1 MKYKALPLL
10 PLAAALAACAG
21 GGVAEPHVPVSI
33 PTATP
38 LPAGEVTL
46 SSDNGNIENINTAG
60 AGSASDAP
68 SRSRRSLDAAPQNT
82 SGISIRQREVE
93 KDYFGYKS
101 KETSFIFKTPGGAQ
115 YALSSYADP
124 ITVSYSSPDFK
135 IPDRHAGQRLA
146 DGSRIFICCSD
157 SGATS
162 YAEITKQDYMKF
174 GAWIGPNGEIDLFAG
189 GFPVGKTPIS
199 NSYYSST
206 PETALSKG
214 KITYQVWGIRV
225 KDGQFVTSSY
235 TPPKNSGYYSSTPT
249 NTPVLSFITANFNTQ
264 KLAGKILGNSDYGP
278 DVEIKEATISGL
290 TFSGD
295 ATSGGKTG
303 KLDGKFFGKFNGSY
317 GNTETSIGGKITFDG
332 DRSLDTVFGGV
343 SYKKELENST
353 DMSTTHLTK

>member
-1 MKYKALPLL
+1 MKYKSLSLL

-21 GGVAEPHVPVSI
+21 GGVAEPHVPFSI

-46 SSDNGNIENINTAG
+46 SSDSNNIENINTAG
-60 AGSASDAP
+60 TGSTS
-68 SRSRRSLDAAPQNT
+68 
-82 SGISIRQREVE
+82 SGISIQERAVT
-93 KDYFGYKS
+93 KNYFGVESQEK
-101 KETSFIFKTPGGAQ
+101 SFIFKTPGGAQ
-115 YALSSYADP
+115 YTLSSYADP

-135 IPDRHAGQRLA
+135 IPDHHAGQRLA

-189 GFPVGKTPIS
+189 GFPVGKTPPPAF
-199 NSYYSST
+199 SYGSST
-206 PETALSKG
+206 PETKGTG

-225 KDGQFVTSSY
+225 KNGQFVTSSY
-235 TPPKNSGYYSSTPT
+235 TPPKNSGYTFSPT
-249 NTPVLSFITANFNTQ
+249 NTPILSFITANFNSN
-264 KLAGKILGNSDYGP
+264 KLAGEIIGNNDYGP
-278 DVEIKEATISGL
+278 SVKIENATITGL

-295 ATSGGKTG
+295 ATSGGKNG
-303 KLDGKFFGKFNGSY
+303 KLEGKFFGKFNSSY
-317 GNTETSIGGKITFDG
+317 DSDTSIGGKITFDG

-343 SYKKELENST
+343 SYKKELNNTT
-353 DMSTTHLTK
+353 D

>member
-1 MKYKALPLL
+1 MKYKALSLL

-21 GGVAEPHVPVSI
+21 GGVAEPHVPFSI

-46 SSDNGNIENINTAG
+46 SSDSNNIENINTAG
-60 AGSASDAP
+60 TGS
-68 SRSRRSLDAAPQNT
+68 T
-82 SGISIRQREVE
+82 SGISIQQREVE
-93 KDYFGYKS
+93 VLFGNKP
-101 KETSFIFKTPGGAQ
+101 FIFKTPGGAQ

-124 ITVSYSSPDFK
+124 ITPSYSSPDFK

-146 DGSRIFICCSD
+146 DGGRIFICCSN

-189 GFPVGKTPIS
+189 GFPVGKTPKPKY
-199 NSYYSST
+199 SYGSDI

-235 TPPKNSGYYSSTPT
+235 TPPKNSGYTFKPT
-249 NTPVLSFITANFNTQ
+249 NTPVLSFITANFNSQ
-264 KLAGKILGNSDYGP
+264 KLAGKIIGNSDYGP
-278 DVEIKEATISGL
+278 DVDIQNATITGL

-295 ATSGGKTG
+295 ATSGGKNG
-303 KLDGKFFGKFNGSY
+303 KLEGKFFGKFSSSY
-317 GNTETSIGGKITFDG
+317 DSDTSIGGKITFKD

-343 SYKKELENST
+343 SYKKELENT
-353 DMSTTHLTK
+353 DQETTHLTK

>member
-1 MKYKALPLL
+1 MKYKALSLL

-21 GGVAEPHVPVSI
+21 GGVAEPHIPVSI

-38 LPAGEVTL
+38 LPTGEVKL
-46 SSDNGNIENINTAG
+46 SDDNSKIENINTADT
-60 AGSASDAP
+60 GS
-68 SRSRRSLDAAPQNT
+68 T
-82 SGISIRQREVE
+82 SGISIQQRKYEVE
-93 KDYFGYKS
+93 SYGIKREEKA
-101 KETSFIFKTPGGAQ
+101 FIFQTPGGAQ

-124 ITVSYSSPDFK
+124 IVPSYSSPDFK

-189 GFPVGKTPIS
+189 GFPVGKTPPPAF
-199 NSYYSST
+199 SYGSST
-206 PETALSKG
+206 PETKGTG

-225 KDGQFVTSSY
+225 RNGQFVTSSY
-235 TPPKNSGYYSSTPT
+235 TPPKNSGYTFNPT
-249 NTPVLSFITANFNTQ
+249 NTPVLSFITANFNSN
-264 KLAGKILGNSDYGP
+264 KLAGEIRGNSDYGP
-278 DVEIKEATISGL
+278 SVKIENATISGPS
-290 TFSGD
+290 FSGN

-303 KLDGKFFGKFNGSY
+303 KLEGKFFGKFDSSY
-317 GNTETSIGGKITFDG
+317 DRDTSIGGKITFDG

-343 SYKKELENST
+343 SYKKELKNNT

>member
-1 MKYKALPLL
+1 
-10 PLAAALAACAG
+10 
-21 GGVAEPHVPVSI
+21 PHVPVSI

-46 SSDNGNIENINTAG
+46 SDDSVNIVNINTANTETH
-60 AGSASDAP
+60 P
-68 SRSRRSLDAAPQNT
+68 PRRTRRSLYASPQNT
-82 SGISIRQREVE
+82 SAGISIQQREVE

-101 KETSFIFKTPGGAQ
+101 KETSFIFQTPGGAQ
-115 YALSSYADP
+115 YALSSYSDP
-124 ITVSYSSPDFK
+124 IVPSYSSPDFK

-157 SGATS
+157 SGATT

-174 GAWIGPNGEIDLFAG
+174 GAWIGTNGEIDLFAG
-189 GFPVGKTPIS
+189 GFPVGKTPKPA
-199 NSYYSST
+199 YSWGDDT
-206 PETALSKG
+206 PETAGKG

-235 TPPKNSGYYSSTPT
+235 TPPKGSSFTGYT
-249 NTPVLSFITANFNTQ
+249 NTPVLSFITANFNSN
-264 KLAGKILGNSDYGP
+264 KLAGKIIGNSDYGP
-278 DVEIKEATISGL
+278 DVEIKEAQIDGL
-290 TFSGD
+290 SFSGD

-303 KLDGKFFGKFNGSY
+303 KLEGKFFGKFDSSY
-317 GNTETSIGGKITFDG
+317 DRDTSIGGKITFDG

-343 SYKKELENST
+343 SYKKELENNT

>member
-1 MKYKALPLL
+1 MP
-10 PLAAALAACAG
+10 G
-21 GGVAEPHVPVSI
+21 GGVAEPHVPFSI

-46 SSDNGNIENINTAG
+46 SSDSTNIVNINTAG
-60 AGSASDAP
+60 TGS
-68 SRSRRSLDAAPQNT
+68 T
-82 SGISIRQREVE
+82 SGISIQQREVE
-93 KDYFGYKS
+93 KEPFPGYKT
-101 KETSFIFKTPGGAQ
+101 KETSFIFQTPGGAQ
-115 YALSSYADP
+115 YTLSSYSDP
-124 ITVSYSSPDFK
+124 IVPSYSSPDYK
-135 IPDRHAGQRLA
+135 IPDRYAGQRLA

-157 SGATS
+157 SGATDE
-162 YAEITKQDYMKF
+162 AEITKQDYMKF

-189 GFPVGKTPIS
+189 GFPVGKTPKPA
-199 NSYYSST
+199 YSWGDDT
-206 PETALSKG
+206 PETAGKG

-235 TPPKNSGYYSSTPT
+235 TPPKGSSFTGYT
-249 NTPVLSFITANFNTQ
+249 NTPVLSFITANFNSN
-264 KLAGKILGNSDYGP
+264 KLAGKIIGNSDYGP
-278 DVEIKEATISGL
+278 DVEITDAKINGL

-343 SYKKELENST
+343 SYERKLDDTSQ
-353 DMSTTHLTK
+353 DTTHLTK

>member
-1 MKYKALPLL
+1 MKYKSLSLL

-21 GGVAEPHVPVSI
+21 GGVAEPHVPFSI

-38 LPAGEVTL
+38 LPADEVTL

-60 AGSASDAP
+60 TGS
-68 SRSRRSLDAAPQNT
+68 T
-82 SGISIRQREVE
+82 SGISIQQREVE
-93 KDYFGYKS
+93 VLFGNKP
-101 KETSFIFKTPGGAQ
+101 FIFKTPGGAQ

-124 ITVSYSSPDFK
+124 ITPSYSSPDFK

-146 DGSRIFICCSD
+146 DGGRIFICCSN

-189 GFPVGKTPIS
+189 GFPVGKTPKPKY
-199 NSYYSST
+199 SYGSDI

-235 TPPKNSGYYSSTPT
+235 TPPKNSGYTFKPT
-249 NTPVLSFITANFNTQ
+249 NTPVLSFITANFNSQ
-264 KLAGKILGNSDYGP
+264 KLAGKIIGNSDYGP
-278 DVEIKEATISGL
+278 DVEIKDASISGL
-290 TFSGD
+290 SFSGT
-295 ATSGGKTG
+295 ATSGDKTG
-303 KLDGKFFGKFNGSY
+303 NLEGKFFGKFNSSY
-317 GNTETSIGGKITFDG
+317 DSDTSIGGKITFDG

-343 SYKKELENST
+343 SYKKELENTT
-353 DMSTTHLTK
+353 DRETTHLTK

>member
-1 MKYKALPLL
+1 MP
-10 PLAAALAACAG
+10 

-38 LPAGEVTL
+38 LPTGEVKL
-46 SSDNGNIENINTAG
+46 SDDNSKIENINTADT
-60 AGSASDAP
+60 GS
-68 SRSRRSLDAAPQNT
+68 T
-82 SGISIRQREVE
+82 SGISIQQRKYEVE
-93 KDYFGYKS
+93 SYGIKREEKA
-101 KETSFIFKTPGGAQ
+101 FIFQTPGGAQ

-146 DGSRIFICCSD
+146 DGSRIFICCSE

-189 GFPVGKTPIS
+189 GFPVGKTPKPK
-199 NSYYSST
+199 YSWGNT
-206 PETALSKG
+206 EPETKGKG

-225 KDGQFVTSSY
+225 RNGQFVTSSY

-249 NTPVLSFITANFNTQ
+249 NTPVLSFITANFNSN
-264 KLAGKILGNSDYGP
+264 KLAGEIIGNSDYGP
-278 DVEIKEATISGL
+278 NVKIENATIDGL
-290 TFSGD
+290 SFSGD
-295 ATSGGKTG
+295 ATSGGKNG
-303 KLDGKFFGKFNGSY
+303 KLEGKFFGKFNSTRSSDTG
-317 GNTETSIGGKITFDG
+317 IGGKITFKD

-343 SYKKELENST
+343 IYEKKLDDKTSQDTN
-353 DMSTTHLTK
+353 HLKK

>member
-1 MKYKALPLL
+1 MKYKALSLL

-21 GGVAEPHVPVSI
+21 GGGGGAEPHIPVSI

-38 LPAGEVTL
+38 LPTGEVKL
-46 SSDNGNIENINTAG
+46 SDDNSKIENINTAG
-60 AGSASDAP
+60 TGS
-68 SRSRRSLDAAPQNT
+68 T
-82 SGISIRQREVE
+82 SGISIQQREVE
-93 KDYFGYKS
+93 KEPFPGYKT
-101 KETSFIFKTPGGAQ
+101 KETSFIFQTPGGAQ

-146 DGSRIFICCSD
+146 DGSRIFICCSE

-189 GFPVGKTPIS
+189 GFPVGKTPKPA
-199 NSYYSST
+199 YSWSDDT
-206 PETALSKG
+206 PETAGKG

-235 TPPKNSGYYSSTPT
+235 TPPKNSGYTFNPT
-249 NTPVLSFITANFNTQ
+249 NTPVLSFITANFNSN
-264 KLAGKILGNSDYGP
+264 KLAGKIIGNSDYGP
-278 DVEIKEATISGL
+278 DVEIKEAQIDGL
-290 TFSGD
+290 SFSGD

-303 KLDGKFFGKFNGSY
+303 KLEGKFFGKFNSSY
-317 GNTETSIGGKITFDG
+317 DSDTSIGGKITFDG

-343 SYKKELENST
+343 SYKKELEST
-353 DMSTTHLTK
+353 TDRETTHLTK

>member
-1 MKYKALPLL
+1 MKYKALSLL

-21 GGVAEPHVPVSI
+21 GGVAEPHVPFSI

-46 SSDNGNIENINTAG
+46 SSDSNNIENINTADT
-60 AGSASDAP
+60 GS
-68 SRSRRSLDAAPQNT
+68 T
-82 SGISIRQREVE
+82 SGISIQERAVT
-93 KDYFGYKS
+93 KNYFGVESQEK
-101 KETSFIFKTPGGAQ
+101 SFIFKTPGGAQ

-124 ITVSYSSPDFK
+124 ITPSYSSPDFK

-146 DGSRIFICCSD
+146 DGSRIFICCSE

-189 GFPVGKTPIS
+189 GFPVGKTPPPAF
-199 NSYYSST
+199 SYGSST
-206 PETALSKG
+206 PETQGKG

-225 KDGQFVTSSY
+225 KNGQFVTSSY
-235 TPPKNSGYYSSTPT
+235 TPPKNSGYTFSPT
-249 NTPVLSFITANFNTQ
+249 NTPILSFITANFNSN
-264 KLAGKILGNSDYGP
+264 KLAGEIIGNNDYGP
-278 DVEIKEATISGL
+278 NVKIENATISGL
-290 TFSGD
+290 TFSGT

-303 KLDGKFFGKFNGSY
+303 NLEGKFFGKFNGYRDS
-317 GNTETSIGGKITFDG
+317 ETSIGGKITFDG

-343 SYKKELENST
+343 SYKKKL
-353 DMSTTHLTK
+353 DDTTQDTNHLKK

>member
-1 MKYKALPLL
+1 MKYKALSLL

-21 GGVAEPHVPVSI
+21 GGAAEPHVPFSI

-38 LPAGEVTL
+38 LTGEVKL
-46 SSDNGNIENINTAG
+46 SDDNSKIENINTAG
-60 AGSASDAP
+60 TGSTS
-68 SRSRRSLDAAPQNT
+68 
-82 SGISIRQREVE
+82 SGISIQEREYKVNN
-93 KDYFGYKS
+93 YGYESTQKA
-101 KETSFIFKTPGGAQ
+101 FIFKTPGGAQ

-124 ITVSYSSPDFK
+124 ITPSYSSPDFK

-146 DGSRIFICCSD
+146 DGSRIFICCSE

-189 GFPVGKTPIS
+189 GFPVGKTPKPA
-199 NSYYSST
+199 YSWSDDT
-206 PETALSKG
+206 PETAGKG

-235 TPPKNSGYYSSTPT
+235 TPPKNSGYTFNPT
-249 NTPVLSFITANFNTQ
+249 NTPVLSFITANFNSN
-264 KLAGKILGNSDYGP
+264 KLAGKIIGNSDYGP
-278 DVEIKEATISGL
+278 DVEIKEAQIDGL
-290 TFSGD
+290 SFSGD

-303 KLDGKFFGKFNGSY
+303 KLEGKFFGKFNSSY
-317 GNTETSIGGKITFDG
+317 DSDTSIGGKITFDG

-343 SYKKELENST
+343 SYKKELEST
-353 DMSTTHLTK
+353 TDRETTHLTK

>member
-1 MKYKALPLL
+1 MKYKALSLL

-21 GGVAEPHVPVSI
+21 GGGGGVAEPHIPVSI

-38 LPAGEVTL
+38 LPTGEVKL
-46 SSDNGNIENINTAG
+46 SDDNSKIENINTAG
-60 AGSASDAP
+60 TGS
-68 SRSRRSLDAAPQNT
+68 T
-82 SGISIRQREVE
+82 SGISIQQREVE
-93 KDYFGYKS
+93 KEPFPGYKT
-101 KETSFIFKTPGGAQ
+101 KETSFIFQTPGGAQ

-146 DGSRIFICCSD
+146 DGSRIFICCSE

-189 GFPVGKTPIS
+189 GFPVGKTPKPA
-199 NSYYSST
+199 YSWSDDT
-206 PETALSKG
+206 PETAGKG

-235 TPPKNSGYYSSTPT
+235 TPPKNSGYTFNPT
-249 NTPVLSFITANFNTQ
+249 NTPVLSFITANFNSN
-264 KLAGKILGNSDYGP
+264 KLAGKIIGNSDYGP
-278 DVEIKEATISGL
+278 DVEIKEAQIDGL
-290 TFSGD
+290 SFSGD

-303 KLDGKFFGKFNGSY
+303 KLEGKFFGKFNSSY
-317 GNTETSIGGKITFDG
+317 DSDTSIGGKITFDG

-343 SYKKELENST
+343 SYKKELEST
-353 DMSTTHLTK
+353 TDRETTHLTK

>member
-1 MKYKALPLL
+1 M
-10 PLAAALAACAG
+10 
-21 GGVAEPHVPVSI
+21 SI

-38 LPAGEVTL
+38 LTGEVKL
-46 SSDNGNIENINTAG
+46 SSDNSKIENINTANTETH
-60 AGSASDAP
+60 P
-68 SRSRRSLDAAPQNT
+68 PRRTRRSLYASPQNT

-93 KDYFGYKS
+93 KIYFGVKS
-101 KETSFIFKTPGGAQ
+101 PEKSFIFQTPGGAQ

-124 ITVSYSSPDFK
+124 IVPSYSSPDFK

-189 GFPVGKTPIS
+189 GFPIGKTPPPAFS
-199 NSYYSST
+199 WGSPT
-206 PETALSKG
+206 TETALSKG

-225 KDGQFVTSSY
+225 RNGQFVTSSY
-235 TPPKNSGYYSSTPT
+235 TPPKGSSWSGYQ
-249 NTPVLSFITANFNTQ
+249 NTPVLSFITANFNSN
-264 KLAGKILGNSDYGP
+264 KLAGEIRGNSDYGP
-278 DVEIKEATISGL
+278 DVEIKEAQIDGL
-290 TFSGD
+290 SFSGD

-303 KLDGKFFGKFNGSY
+303 KLEGKFFGKFNGY
-317 GNTETSIGGKITFDG
+317 RDTETSIGGKITFDG

-343 SYKKELENST
+343 SYKKELENNT
-353 DMSTTHLTK
+353 DTSTTHLTK

>member
-1 MKYKALPLL
+1 M
-10 PLAAALAACAG
+10 
-21 GGVAEPHVPVSI
+21 SI

-38 LPAGEVTL
+38 LPGEVTL
-46 SSDNGNIENINTAG
+46 SDDSVNIVNINTAG
-60 AGSASDAP
+60 TGSTS
-68 SRSRRSLDAAPQNT
+68 
-82 SGISIRQREVE
+82 SGISIQQRKYNVTSYGFTREE
-93 KDYFGYKS
+93 KA
-101 KETSFIFKTPGGAQ
+101 FIFKTPGGAQ
-115 YALSSYADP
+115 YTLSSYSDP
-124 ITVSYSSPDFK
+124 IVPSSFSPDYK

-157 SGATS
+157 SGATDE
-162 YAEITKQDYMKF
+162 AEITKQDYMKF

-189 GFPVGKTPIS
+189 GFPVGKTPPPAFS
-199 NSYYSST
+199 WGSPT
-206 PETALSKG
+206 TETALSKG

-235 TPPKNSGYYSSTPT
+235 TPPKGSSWSGYQ
-249 NTPVLSFITANFNTQ
+249 NTPVLSFITANFNSN
-264 KLAGKILGNSDYGP
+264 KLAGEIIGNSDYGP
-278 DVEIKEATISGL
+278 DVEIKEAKINGL

-343 SYKKELENST
+343 SYESKLNDIS
-353 DMSTTHLTK
+353 DMSTDHLKKQ

>member
-1 MKYKALPLL
+1 MPPPLP
-10 PLAAALAACAG
+10 PVQG

-38 LPAGEVTL
+38 LPTGEVKL
-46 SSDNGNIENINTAG
+46 SDDNSKIENINTADT
-60 AGSASDAP
+60 GS
-68 SRSRRSLDAAPQNT
+68 T
-82 SGISIRQREVE
+82 SGISIQQRKYEVE
-93 KDYFGYKS
+93 SYGIKREEKA
-101 KETSFIFKTPGGAQ
+101 FIFQTPGGAQ

-146 DGSRIFICCSD
+146 DGSRIFICCSE

-189 GFPVGKTPIS
+189 GFPVGKTPPPAWGT
-199 NSYYSST
+199 YT
-206 PETALSKG
+206 PETQGKG

-225 KDGQFVTSSY
+225 KNGQFVTSSY
-235 TPPKNSGYYSSTPT
+235 TPPKNSGYTFSPT
-249 NTPVLSFITANFNTQ
+249 NTPILSFITANFNSN

-278 DVEIKEATISGL
+278 DVEIKEATINGL
-290 TFSGD
+290 TFSGT
-295 ATSGGKTG
+295 ATSGGQTG
-303 KLDGKFFGKFNGSY
+303 NLDGKFFGKFDSSY
-317 GNTETSIGGKITFDG
+317 SSDTSIGGKITFDG

-343 SYKKELENST
+343 SYEKQLEDTTNQDTEHLKKQ
-353 DMSTTHLTK
+353 

>member
-1 MKYKALPLL
+1 MKYKALSLL

-38 LPAGEVTL
+38 LPKGEVTL
-46 SSDNGNIENINTAG
+46 SSDNGKIENINTTST
-60 AGSASDAP
+60 GS
-68 SRSRRSLDAAPQNT
+68 T
-82 SGISIRQREVE
+82 SVISIQERAVT
-93 KDYFGYKS
+93 KNYFGVESQEK
-101 KETSFIFKTPGGAQ
+101 SFIFKTPGGAQ
-115 YALSSYADP
+115 YTLSSYADP

-135 IPDRHAGQRLA
+135 IPDHHAGQRLA

-189 GFPVGKTPIS
+189 GFPVGKTPPPAF
-199 NSYYSST
+199 SYGSST
-206 PETALSKG
+206 PETKGTG

-235 TPPKNSGYYSSTPT
+235 TPPKGSSFTGYT
-249 NTPVLSFITANFNTQ
+249 NTPVLSFITANFNSN
-264 KLAGKILGNSDYGP
+264 KLAGEIRGNSDYGP
-278 DVEIKEATISGL
+278 SVKIENATISGPS
-290 TFSGD
+290 FSGN

-303 KLDGKFFGKFNGSY
+303 KLEGKFFGKFNGY
-317 GNTETSIGGKITFDG
+317 RDTETSIGGKITFDG

-343 SYKKELENST
+343 SYKKELENNT
-353 DMSTTHLTK
+353 DTSTTHLTK

>member
-1 MKYKALPLL
+1 MKYKALSLL

-38 LPAGEVTL
+38 LTGEVKL
-46 SSDNGNIENINTAG
+46 SSDNSNIENINTANTETH
-60 AGSASDAP
+60 P
-68 SRSRRSLDAAPQNT
+68 PRRTRRSLYASPQNT
-82 SGISIRQREVE
+82 SSGISIQQREVE
-93 KDYFGYKS
+93 KIYFGVKS
-101 KETSFIFKTPGGAQ
+101 LEKSFIFQTPGGAQ

-124 ITVSYSSPDFK
+124 IVPSYSSPDFK

-157 SGATS
+157 SGATNQ
-162 YAEITKQDYMKF
+162 AEITKQDYMKF

-189 GFPVGKTPIS
+189 GFPVGKTPAS
-199 NSYYSST
+199 SSYYSSST
-206 PETALSKG
+206 LETAGKG

-225 KDGQFVTSSY
+225 RNGQFVTSSY

-249 NTPVLSFITANFNTQ
+249 NTPVLSFITANFNSN
-264 KLAGKILGNSDYGP
+264 KLAGEIRGNSDYGP
-278 DVEIKEATISGL
+278 DVEIKEAQIDGL
-290 TFSGD
+290 SFSGD

-303 KLDGKFFGKFNGSY
+303 KLEGKFFGKFNGY
-317 GNTETSIGGKITFDG
+317 RDTETSIGGKITFDG

-343 SYKKELENST
+343 SYKKELENNT
-353 DMSTTHLTK
+353 DTSTTHLTK

>member
-1 MKYKALPLL
+1 MKYKALSLL

-38 LPAGEVTL
+38 LTAGEVTL
-46 SSDNGNIENINTAG
+46 SSDNGNIENINTANTETH
-60 AGSASDAP
+60 P
-68 SRSRRSLDAAPQNT
+68 PRRTRRSLYASPQNT
-82 SGISIRQREVE
+82 SSGISIQQREVE
-93 KDYFGYKS
+93 KIYFGVKS
-101 KETSFIFKTPGGAQ
+101 SEKSFIFQTPGGAQ

-124 ITVSYSSPDFK
+124 IVPSYSSPDFK

-157 SGATS
+157 SGATGE
-162 YAEITKQDYMKF
+162 AEITKQDYMKF

-189 GFPVGKTPIS
+189 GFPVGKTPTS
-199 NSYYSST
+199 SSYYGSST
-206 PETALSKG
+206 PETQGKG

-235 TPPKNSGYYSSTPT
+235 TPPKGSSFTGYT
-249 NTPVLSFITANFNTQ
+249 NTPVLSFITANFNSN

-278 DVEIKEATISGL
+278 DVEIKEATINGL
-290 TFSGD
+290 TFSGT
-295 ATSGGKTG
+295 ATSGGQTG
-303 KLDGKFFGKFNGSY
+303 NLDGKFFGKFDSSY
-317 GNTETSIGGKITFDG
+317 SSDTSIGGKITFDG

-343 SYKKELENST
+343 SYEKQLEDTTNQDTEHLKKQ
-353 DMSTTHLTK
+353 

>member
-1 MKYKALPLL
+1 MQG
-10 PLAAALAACAG
+10 G
-21 GGVAEPHVPVSI
+21 GGVAEPHIPVSI

-38 LPAGEVTL
+38 LPTGEVKL
-46 SSDNGNIENINTAG
+46 SDDNSKIENINTAG
-60 AGSASDAP
+60 TGS
-68 SRSRRSLDAAPQNT
+68 T
-82 SGISIRQREVE
+82 SGISIQQREVE
-93 KDYFGYKS
+93 KEPFPGYKT
-101 KETSFIFKTPGGAQ
+101 KETSFIFQTPGGAQ

-146 DGSRIFICCSD
+146 DGSRIFICCSE

-189 GFPVGKTPIS
+189 GFPVGKTPKPA
-199 NSYYSST
+199 YSWSDDT
-206 PETALSKG
+206 PETQGKG

-235 TPPKNSGYYSSTPT
+235 TPPKGSSFTGYT
-249 NTPVLSFITANFNTQ
+249 NTPVLSFITANFNSN

-278 DVEIKEATISGL
+278 DVEIKEATINGL
-290 TFSGD
+290 TFSGT
-295 ATSGGKTG
+295 ATSGGQTG
-303 KLDGKFFGKFNGSY
+303 NLDGKFFGKFDSSY
-317 GNTETSIGGKITFDG
+317 SSDTSIGGKITFDG

-343 SYKKELENST
+343 SYEKQLEDTTNQDTEHLKKQ
-353 DMSTTHLTK
+353 

>member
-1 MKYKALPLL
+1 MPPPLP
-10 PLAAALAACAG
+10 PVQ

-38 LPAGEVTL
+38 LPTGEVKL
-46 SSDNGNIENINTAG
+46 SDDNSKIENINTAG
-60 AGSASDAP
+60 TGS
-68 SRSRRSLDAAPQNT
+68 T
-82 SGISIRQREVE
+82 SGISIQQREVE
-93 KDYFGYKS
+93 KEPFPGYKT
-101 KETSFIFKTPGGAQ
+101 KETSFIFQTPGGAQ

-146 DGSRIFICCSD
+146 DGSRIFICCSE

-189 GFPVGKTPIS
+189 GFPVGKTPKPA
-199 NSYYSST
+199 YSWSDDT
-206 PETALSKG
+206 PETAGKG

-235 TPPKNSGYYSSTPT
+235 TPPKNSGYTFNPT
-249 NTPVLSFITANFNTQ
+249 NTPVLSFITANFNSN
-264 KLAGKILGNSDYGP
+264 KLAGKIIGNSDYGP
-278 DVEIKEATISGL
+278 DVEIKEAQIDGL
-290 TFSGD
+290 SFSGD

-303 KLDGKFFGKFNGSY
+303 KLEGKFFGKFNSSY
-317 GNTETSIGGKITFDG
+317 DSDTSIGGKITFDG

-343 SYKKELENST
+343 SYKKELEST
-353 DMSTTHLTK
+353 TDRETTHLTK

>member
-1 MKYKALPLL
+1 MKYKALSLL

-21 GGVAEPHVPVSI
+21 GGVAEPHVPFSI

-46 SSDNGNIENINTAG
+46 SSDSNNIENINTADT
-60 AGSASDAP
+60 GS
-68 SRSRRSLDAAPQNT
+68 T
-82 SGISIRQREVE
+82 SGISIQERAVT
-93 KDYFGYKS
+93 KNYFGVESQEK
-101 KETSFIFKTPGGAQ
+101 SFIFKTPGGAQ

-124 ITVSYSSPDFK
+124 ITPSYSSPDFK

-157 SGATS
+157 SGATDQ
-162 YAEITKQDYMKF
+162 AEITKQDYMKF

-189 GFPVGKTPIS
+189 GFPVGKTLPPAWGT
-199 NSYYSST
+199 YT
-206 PETALSKG
+206 PETQGKG

-225 KDGQFVTSSY
+225 KNGQFVTSSY
-235 TPPKNSGYYSSTPT
+235 TPPKNSGYTFSPT
-249 NTPVLSFITANFNTQ
+249 NTPILSFITANFNSN
-264 KLAGKILGNSDYGP
+264 KLAGEIIGNSDYGP
-278 DVEIKEATISGL
+278 SVEIKEAAINGL
-290 TFSGD
+290 SFSGD

-303 KLDGKFFGKFNGSY
+303 NLEGKFFGKFDGGW

-343 SYKKELENST
+343 SYEKKL
-353 DMSTTHLTK
+353 DDTTQDTNHLKK

>member
-1 MKYKALPLL
+1 MKYKALSLL

-21 GGVAEPHVPVSI
+21 GGVAEPHVPFSI

-46 SSDNGNIENINTAG
+46 SSDSSNIENINTAG
-60 AGSASDAP
+60 TGTGS
-68 SRSRRSLDAAPQNT
+68 T
-82 SGISIRQREVE
+82 SGISIQQREVE
-93 KDYFGYKS
+93 KEPFPGYKT
-101 KETSFIFKTPGGAQ
+101 KETSFIFQTPGGAQ

-124 ITVSYSSPDFK
+124 LTPSYSSPDFK

-157 SGATS
+157 SGATT

-189 GFPVGKTPIS
+189 GFPVGKTPPPKWGS
-199 NSYYSST
+199 HT
-206 PETALSKG
+206 PETKGTG

-235 TPPKNSGYYSSTPT
+235 TPPKGSSFTGYT
-249 NTPVLSFITANFNTQ
+249 NTPVLSFITANFNSN

-278 DVEIKEATISGL
+278 DVDIQNATITGL

-295 ATSGGKTG
+295 ATSGGKNG
-303 KLDGKFFGKFNGSY
+303 KLEGKFFGKFSSSY
-317 GNTETSIGGKITFDG
+317 DSDTSIGGKITFDG

-343 SYKKELENST
+343 SYKKELENTT
-353 DMSTTHLTK
+353 DRETTHLTK

>member
-1 MKYKALPLL
+1 MKYKALSLL

-38 LPAGEVTL
+38 LTGEVKL
-46 SSDNGNIENINTAG
+46 SSDSNNIENINTG
-60 AGSASDAP
+60 
-68 SRSRRSLDAAPQNT
+68 NT
-82 SGISIRQREVE
+82 SSGITIQEREYKVNNYGVE
-93 KDYFGYKS
+93 STAK
-101 KETSFIFKTPGGAQ
+101 SFIFRTPGGAQ
-115 YALSSYADP
+115 YTLSSYADP
-124 ITVSYSSPDFK
+124 IVPSYSSPDYK
-135 IPDRHAGQRLA
+135 IPDRYAGQRLA

-162 YAEITKQDYMKF
+162 EAEITKQDYMKF

-189 GFPVGKTPIS
+189 GFPVGKTPKPA
-199 NSYYSST
+199 YSWGDDT
-206 PETALSKG
+206 PETAGKG

-235 TPPKNSGYYSSTPT
+235 TPPKGSSFTGYT
-249 NTPVLSFITANFNTQ
+249 NTPVLSFITANFNSN

-278 DVEIKEATISGL
+278 DVDIQNATITGL

-295 ATSGGKTG
+295 ATSGGKNG
-303 KLDGKFFGKFNGSY
+303 KLEGKFFGKFSSSY
-317 GNTETSIGGKITFDG
+317 DSDTSIGGKITFDG

-343 SYKKELENST
+343 SYKKELENTT
-353 DMSTTHLTK
+353 DRETTHLTK

>member
-1 MKYKALPLL
+1 MKYKALSLL

-38 LPAGEVTL
+38 LTGEVKL
-46 SSDNGNIENINTAG
+46 SSDNSKIENINTANTETH
-60 AGSASDAP
+60 P
-68 SRSRRSLDAAPQNT
+68 PRRTRRSLYASPQNT
-82 SGISIRQREVE
+82 SSGISIQQREVE
-93 KDYFGYKS
+93 KIYFGVKS
-101 KETSFIFKTPGGAQ
+101 PEKSFIFQTPGGAQ

-124 ITVSYSSPDFK
+124 IVPSYSSPDFK

-189 GFPVGKTPIS
+189 GFPVGKTPPPKWGS
-199 NSYYSST
+199 HT
-206 PETALSKG
+206 PETKGTG

-235 TPPKNSGYYSSTPT
+235 TPPKNSSSYLYKPT
-249 NTPVLSFITANFNTQ
+249 NTPVLSFITANFNSN
-264 KLAGKILGNSDYGP
+264 KLAGKIIGNSDYGP
-278 DVEIKEATISGL
+278 DVEIKEAQIDGL
-290 TFSGD
+290 SFSGD

-303 KLDGKFFGKFNGSY
+303 KLEGKFFGKFNSSY
-317 GNTETSIGGKITFDG
+317 DSDTSIGGKITFDG

-343 SYKKELENST
+343 SYKKELEST
-353 DMSTTHLTK
+353 TDRETTHLTK